1 MTYKK
6 PANHEKTTLL
16 SEDEVVHSWFV
27 LDLAGKTLGRAA
39 SEIAKI
45 LRGKHKPTYN
55 PAADC
60 GDGVIV
66 LNADKLVVTGNK
78 QAQKNYYYYT
88 GFSSGLRA
96 VPYEVMLKR
105 KPDYIITHAVKGMV
119 PRTKLGRKVMKR
131 LRVYKGAEHDMQAQ
145 KPIKVNI

>member
-6 PANHEKTTLL
+6 PANHQKTTLL
-16 SEDEVVHSWFV
+16 YEDEVDRAWFIM
-27 LDLAGKTLGRAA
+27 DLAGKTLGRAA

-45 LRGKHKPTYN
+45 LRGKHKPTHN
-55 PAADC
+55 PSADC

-66 LNADKLVVTGNK
+66 LNADKIVVTGNK
-78 QAQKNYYYYT
+78 AAQKNYYHYT

-96 VPYEVMLKR
+96 TPYEVVLKR
-105 KPDYIITHAVKGMV
+105 KPDFIITHAVKGMV
-119 PRTKLGRKVMKR
+119 PRNKLGRKVMKR
-131 LRVYKGAEHDMQAQ
+131 LRVYAGTEHDMQAQ